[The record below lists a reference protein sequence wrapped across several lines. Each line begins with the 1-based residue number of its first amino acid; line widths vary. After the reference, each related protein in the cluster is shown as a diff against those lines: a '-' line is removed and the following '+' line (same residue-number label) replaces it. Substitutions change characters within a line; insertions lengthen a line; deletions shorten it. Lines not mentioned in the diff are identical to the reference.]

1 MPLEIALAGRRCTRN
16 MMMKM
21 TYAGMKSRRM
31 AEGHSV
37 ASSARAIIT
46 ATSKMTIII
55 TTITT
60 TTELGAVG
68 A

>member
-1 MPLEIALAGRRCTRN
+1 
-16 MMMKM
+16 MMKM

-46 ATSKMTIII
+46 ATSKMTIIT

-60 TTELGAVG
+60 TTGLGAIG